1 MEYRAL
7 GATGMQ
13 VSRVGFGGEHLEG
26 MEYRD
31 VEAVVHAALDAG
43 INMMDC
49 FMAEPHVRSNIGKAL
64 GRRRP
69 EMQIQ
74 GHIGACWLGGNT
86 SGAGISISV
95 KRRFPICL
103 PGWIPIIW
111 MWG

>member
-74 GHIGACWLGGNT
+74 GHIGACWLGGAIQAEPG
-86 SGAGISISV
+86 SRSV
-95 KRRFPICL
+95 
-103 PGWIPIIW
+103 
-111 MWG
+111 